1 MSATD
6 THRHAGRVLYVN
18 GGASHLPLP
27 MRDARRITLSP
38 PERAAAKEHIEKHG
52 RARADRVAIEEWFR
66 EHAAQVFAPEGP
78 PAADDASAGAP
89 YRTVAVNLRTCV
101 LEVVPDPFPSRPR
114 ARILVIDEDTDTADS
129 LRRSHDFEVTHVD
142 EGWAAVE
149 AVERTEYDAIVC
161 ALRVGAMSGAS
172 LHRLIAK
179 SRPAVAG
186 RMVFVAA
193 PHVVASAPPSS
204 ALGRVLARPVRAE
217 HIRALLA

>member
-1 MSATD
+1 MASKLEAILVTAAEEVAAVRGVYVLAARGGEAYELAVVLEPFEPRSLVEVHYAIVSATD

-38 PERAAAKEHIEKHG
+38 PERAAAREHIEKHG

-78 PAADDASAGAP
+78 PAADDASAAAP
-89 YRTVAVNLRTCV
+89 YRTVAVNLRTYV

-129 LRRSHDFEVTHVD
+129 LCRSHDFEVTHID

-161 ALRVGAMSGAS
+161 ALR
-172 LHRLIAK
+172 
-179 SRPAVAG
+179 
-186 RMVFVAA
+186 
-193 PHVVASAPPSS
+193 
-204 ALGRVLARPVRAE
+204 
-217 HIRALLA
+217 ALLA